1 MLYKDALKLKEGDR
15 VIHKSN
21 GYIITVKG
29 IDDRKSKYNF
39 NDYVFIKGT
48 TKEGFTVTYN
58 HKEVNKY
65 KE

>member
-21 GYIITVKG
+21 GRIITVKG

-39 NDYVFIKGT
+39 ADGWNL
-48 TKEGFTVTYN
+48 
-58 HKEVNKY
+58 
-65 KE
+65 